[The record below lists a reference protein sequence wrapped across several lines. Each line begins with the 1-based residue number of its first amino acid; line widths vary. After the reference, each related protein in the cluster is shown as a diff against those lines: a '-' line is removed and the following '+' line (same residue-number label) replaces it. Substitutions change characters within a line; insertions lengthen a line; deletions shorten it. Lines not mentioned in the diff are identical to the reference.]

1 MDCPYLPPARC
12 SLRGLVACANQ
23 NQPNSNGSQFFIT
36 LEKTDWLDRQNTIFG
51 KIVGDT
57 IYNLLRI
64 GECGVS
70 MHATAEARIKAHA
83 IAVTLPCHNTHSLHH
98 LPSVFWKP

>member
-1 MDCPYLPPARC
+1 MTLPPHTPVHLPD
-12 SLRGLVACANQ
+12 S
-23 NQPNSNGSQFFIT
+23 PNTNGSQFFIT
-36 LEKTDWLDRQNTIFG
+36 LEKTEWLEHKNTIFG

-70 MHATAEARIKAHA
+70 GQRARPGQESEWGRGGGGGKRQR
-83 IAVTLPCHNTHSLHH
+83 AVSRRAKTVPVS
-98 LPSVFWKP
+98 

>member
-1 MDCPYLPPARC
+1 MDCSYLPPARC

-70 MHATAEARIKAHA
+70 MHAAAEARI
-83 IAVTLPCHNTHSLHH
+83 
-98 LPSVFWKP
+98 